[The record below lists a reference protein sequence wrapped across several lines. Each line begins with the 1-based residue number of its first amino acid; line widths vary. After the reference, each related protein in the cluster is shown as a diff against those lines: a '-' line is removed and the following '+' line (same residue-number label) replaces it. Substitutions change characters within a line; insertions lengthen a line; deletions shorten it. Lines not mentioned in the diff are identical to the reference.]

1 MTMKNPLI
9 LIMLAAILIFA
20 GCEINKDDKPIEL
33 SGDLYILCEGNF
45 GSENASLWSADLDN
59 EETEINPN
67 IYEALT
73 GNNLGDVANAM
84 YINNDQLY
92 IINNNSHTIE
102 ILKLGED
109 DAFTL
114 EASVDIAYSS
124 PRFMAFKNDKG
135 FITTWYNGI
144 LVLDLNSNSITDTIS
159 ISGMPEDI
167 LINGNDAYVSV
178 SMNSDWTAN
187 NEVLRIDITDLNSVS
202 IDTYYGIPGPGKMEL
217 IDGNLYVA
225 CTYYDIYWSANYG
238 LNKIELSTGNMSTYD
253 HGSSFSFGSDIVSIN
268 DQLYRSTSNGLMAIN
283 ADLTVDE
290 QNIING
296 FSGVYA
302 VAVNGENIFF
312 GTTDYIAPD
321 TVYVTDLTG
330 NIEHIFEIGALPTDF
345 SVFSD

>member
-1 MTMKNPLI
+1 MKKLLNLI
-9 LIMLAAILIFA
+9 LFSTLLIFT
-20 GCEINKDDKPIEL
+20 GCEINEDNDQKEL

-45 GSENASLWSADLDN
+45 GSENASLWSADLNNDIA
-59 EETEINPN
+59 EINPN
-67 IYEALT
+67 IYEELT

-84 YINNDQLY
+84 YINDNLLY

-102 ILKLGED
+102 VLKFGED
-109 DAFTL
+109 DILSL

-124 PRFMAFKNDKG
+124 PRFMAFKNNKG

-159 ISGMPEDI
+159 IAGMPEDI
-167 LINGNDAYVSV
+167 IIHESDIYVSV

-187 NEVLRIDITDLNSVS
+187 NEVLKIDITDLNSIS
-202 IDTYYGIPGPGKMEL
+202 IDTYNGIPGPGKMEL

-225 CTYYDIYWSANYG
+225 CTYYDVYWSANYG
-238 LNKIELSTGNMSTYD
+238 MNKIDLSTGNMITYD
-253 HGSSFSFGSDIVSIN
+253 YGTSFSFGSDIVSIDN
-268 DQLYRSTSNGLMAIN
+268 QMYRSTSNGVIAIN
-283 ADLTVDE
+283 ADLTVNE
-290 QNIING
+290 NNIING
-296 FSGVYA
+296 FSGVYS
-302 VAVNGENIFF
+302 VSVNGENIFF

-330 NIEHIFEIGALPTDF
+330 NIEQIFEVGALPTDF

>member
-1 MTMKNPLI
+1 
-9 LIMLAAILIFA
+9 MLAAILIFA
-20 GCEINKDDKPIEL
+20 GCEINKDDEPIEL

-45 GSENASLWSADLDN
+45 GSENASLWSAGLDD

-102 ILKLGED
+102 ILKLCED
-109 DAFTL
+109 DGFTL

-217 IDGNLYVA
+217 ID
-225 CTYYDIYWSANYG
+225 D
-238 LNKIELSTGNMSTYD
+238 
-253 HGSSFSFGSDIVSIN
+253 
-268 DQLYRSTSNGLMAIN
+268 
-283 ADLTVDE
+283 
-290 QNIING
+290 

-312 GTTDYIAPD
+312 GTTDYVAPD

-330 NIEHIFEIGALPTDF
+330 NIEYIFEVGALPTDF